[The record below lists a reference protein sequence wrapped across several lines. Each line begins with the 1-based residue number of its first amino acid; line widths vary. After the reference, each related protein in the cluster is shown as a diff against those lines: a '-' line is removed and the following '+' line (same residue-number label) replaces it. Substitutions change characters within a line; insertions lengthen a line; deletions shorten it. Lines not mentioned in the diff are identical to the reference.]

1 MAARMGR
8 PPKGDGDRTVVT
20 SYMATKQK
28 TALTALKAQYGF
40 TQLSPFI
47 EEILAGV
54 VRGDI
59 DISSLRQPALQLDLS
74 GKGYRA
80 AS

>member
-1 MAARMGR
+1 MTARIGR
-8 PPKGDGDRTVVT
+8 PPKGEEERTVANA
-20 SYMATKQK
+20 YMPRSQK
-28 TALTALKAQYGF
+28 TALNSMKSQYGF

-54 VRGDI
+54 VNGTVDI
-59 DISSLRQPALQLDLS
+59 TAIRQPALELELN
-74 GKGYRA
+74 GGAYRT